1 MQFHHLG
8 SSGGHGGRVVPPP
21 NIGVIGLSL
30 LSNSN
35 EADDKVTVS
44 VFDVALGISSVVD
57 KFLFVGL
64 FVY

>member
-1 MQFHHLG
+1 M
-8 SSGGHGGRVVPPP
+8 VPPP